1 MSTRKERE
9 KAEQAEAKRLEKEQ
23 KKAALAAKRAARDA
37 AKGESKADDDAAT
50 SVRSDDTAA
59 EVRLRT
65 AVTHDGW
72 SEEEDLQLIEGLRA
86 RGVNREEG
94 TSDAD
99 RWEAIAAYVDGRTA
113 MECVKQYRVM
123 LARVKRARENGVRVA
138 NGETLPDDVVKRG
151 KSKQRKMLS
160 VKQEQEEA
168 ARKKKEAREEAV
180 QMRTGAPT
188 ATWIFTSLAFS
199 FMVDAMS

>member
-59 EVRLRT
+59 EVRVTT

-160 VKQEQEEA
+160 VKQE
-168 ARKKKEAREEAV
+168 
-180 QMRTGAPT
+180 
-188 ATWIFTSLAFS
+188 ATNQAS
-199 FMVDAMS
+199 